1 MISKNYGLRVQMI
14 RKKYCSRKNYGWS
27 NHDSTELYLLLKRII
42 DIKGLSSYPRSHTNV
57 IHCG

>member
-42 DIKGLSSYPRSHTNV
+42 DIKGLSSYPR
-57 IHCG
+57 